1 MCTTAGTYD
10 GDESREAMAGICA
23 MGYARVGPL
32 VASGRNLR
40 GGQQA
45 DDPKKIGANIQPDNE
60 RPLVHPRFAICARC
74 HRSHSRAKGWLRA
87 RCSRSTW
94 RWCAGPPPHTHPAL
108 DLGPGPG
115 PGLGVGS
122 VGCGELANP
131 PSRQYLEE
139 NAHLIEAI
147 LQNQNLGRLKE
158 CVHYQQQLQQNLIFL
173 ATHADDH
180 PELRPLIFAPTSV
193 APERPAAGEEAAEAV
208 AGAEARAEAT
218 QEAEPAAADPSSL
231 ESMVLEA
238 RERGKRRARPP

>member
-1 MCTTAGTYD
+1 
-10 GDESREAMAGICA
+10 
-23 MGYARVGPL
+23 MG
-32 VASGRNLR
+32 
-40 GGQQA
+40 
-45 DDPKKIGANIQPDNE
+45 
-60 RPLVHPRFAICARC
+60 
-74 HRSHSRAKGWLRA
+74 W
-87 RCSRSTW
+87 
-94 RWCAGPPPHTHPAL
+94 
-108 DLGPGPG
+108 
-115 PGLGVGS
+115 
-122 VGCGELANP
+122 GELANP

-218 QEAEPAAADPSSL
+218 QEATQEAAAADPSSL

>member
-1 MCTTAGTYD
+1 
-10 GDESREAMAGICA
+10 
-23 MGYARVGPL
+23 MG
-32 VASGRNLR
+32 
-40 GGQQA
+40 
-45 DDPKKIGANIQPDNE
+45 
-60 RPLVHPRFAICARC
+60 
-74 HRSHSRAKGWLRA
+74 W
-87 RCSRSTW
+87 
-94 RWCAGPPPHTHPAL
+94 
-108 DLGPGPG
+108 
-115 PGLGVGS
+115 GLGS
-122 VGCGELANP
+122 VSGELANT

-193 APERPAAGEEAAEAV
+193 APERPAAGDGDV
-208 AGAEARAEAT
+208 AGAEAAEEAGAPPRP
-218 QEAEPAAADPSSL
+218 AEPASADPSSL

>member
-1 MCTTAGTYD
+1 
-10 GDESREAMAGICA
+10 
-23 MGYARVGPL
+23 MG
-32 VASGRNLR
+32 
-40 GGQQA
+40 
-45 DDPKKIGANIQPDNE
+45 
-60 RPLVHPRFAICARC
+60 
-74 HRSHSRAKGWLRA
+74 W
-87 RCSRSTW
+87 
-94 RWCAGPPPHTHPAL
+94 
-108 DLGPGPG
+108 
-115 PGLGVGS
+115 GLGS
-122 VGCGELANP
+122 VSGELANT

-193 APERPAAGEEAAEAV
+193 APERPAAGDGDV
-208 AGAEARAEAT
+208 AGAEAAEEASPPDAPRP
-218 QEAEPAAADPSSL
+218 AEPAAADPSSL

>member
-1 MCTTAGTYD
+1 
-10 GDESREAMAGICA
+10 
-23 MGYARVGPL
+23 MG
-32 VASGRNLR
+32 
-40 GGQQA
+40 
-45 DDPKKIGANIQPDNE
+45 
-60 RPLVHPRFAICARC
+60 
-74 HRSHSRAKGWLRA
+74 W
-87 RCSRSTW
+87 
-94 RWCAGPPPHTHPAL
+94 
-108 DLGPGPG
+108 
-115 PGLGVGS
+115 GLGS
-122 VGCGELANP
+122 VSGELLANT

-173 ATHADDH
+173 ATHADEH

-193 APERPAAGEEAAEAV
+193 APERPAGGEEAAEAV

-218 QEAEPAAADPSSL
+218 QEATQEAAAADPSSL

>member
-1 MCTTAGTYD
+1 
-10 GDESREAMAGICA
+10 
-23 MGYARVGPL
+23 MG
-32 VASGRNLR
+32 
-40 GGQQA
+40 
-45 DDPKKIGANIQPDNE
+45 
-60 RPLVHPRFAICARC
+60 
-74 HRSHSRAKGWLRA
+74 
-87 RCSRSTW
+87 W
-94 RWCAGPPPHTHPAL
+94 RL
-108 DLGPGPG
+108 
-115 PGLGVGS
+115 GS
-122 VGCGELANP
+122 VSGELANT

-193 APERPAAGEEAAEAV
+193 APERPAGGEEAAEAV

-218 QEAEPAAADPSSL
+218 QEAAAADPSSIESIL
-231 ESMVLEA
+231 EG

>member
-1 MCTTAGTYD
+1 
-10 GDESREAMAGICA
+10 
-23 MGYARVGPL
+23 MG
-32 VASGRNLR
+32 
-40 GGQQA
+40 
-45 DDPKKIGANIQPDNE
+45 
-60 RPLVHPRFAICARC
+60 
-74 HRSHSRAKGWLRA
+74 W
-87 RCSRSTW
+87 
-94 RWCAGPPPHTHPAL
+94 
-108 DLGPGPG
+108 
-115 PGLGVGS
+115 GLGS
-122 VGCGELANP
+122 VSGELANT

-193 APERPAAGEEAAEAV
+193 APERPAGGEEAAEAV
-208 AGAEARAEAT
+208 AGAEARAEATT

>member
-1 MCTTAGTYD
+1 M
-10 GDESREAMAGICA
+10 S
-23 MGYARVGPL
+23 
-32 VASGRNLR
+32 
-40 GGQQA
+40 
-45 DDPKKIGANIQPDNE
+45 
-60 RPLVHPRFAICARC
+60 
-74 HRSHSRAKGWLRA
+74 
-87 RCSRSTW
+87 
-94 RWCAGPPPHTHPAL
+94 
-108 DLGPGPG
+108 
-115 PGLGVGS
+115 
-122 VGCGELANP
+122 GELANT

-193 APERPAAGEEAAEAV
+193 APERPAGGEEAAEAV

-218 QEAEPAAADPSSL
+218 QEAAAADPNSL

>member
-1 MCTTAGTYD
+1 
-10 GDESREAMAGICA
+10 
-23 MGYARVGPL
+23 VG
-32 VASGRNLR
+32 
-40 GGQQA
+40 
-45 DDPKKIGANIQPDNE
+45 
-60 RPLVHPRFAICARC
+60 
-74 HRSHSRAKGWLRA
+74 
-87 RCSRSTW
+87 W
-94 RWCAGPPPHTHPAL
+94 RL
-108 DLGPGPG
+108 
-115 PGLGVGS
+115 GS
-122 VGCGELANP
+122 VSGELANA

-218 QEAEPAAADPSSL
+218 QEAAAADPSSL